1 MSYNDNNPQLKE
13 SIRKSWRR
21 EMCASKVKKELWFKT
36 LKHFCSQDGVLFC
49 TGGLDDYNC
58 RTAKCKMVLS

>member
-36 LKHFCSQDGVLFC
+36 LKHFCSQDECFSAQGDWMIIIVEQQNVKWC
-49 TGGLDDYNC
+49 
-58 RTAKCKMVLS
+58 